1 MKLSIETDRRLNRLI
16 PKLLKENKSI
26 SKEIKTRIKISSIF
40 NEFEKKAKNDFNFY
54 IKDSNKRYTQAK
66 NGLNIEHYIDESQP
80 KYENKL
86 SKIMNDKFYTD
97 LNLKPEKEKMKHK
110 TTKKIYMNIKDLMTN
125 IKTSLDSSKSR
136 KKLNFN
142 SLYNNHV
149 GKKLKRIRKYNK
161 CNTENELSLK
171 KKNIDEKMALMNK
184 NENDIKNVF
193 NLENLN
199 INNSIEKYKN
209 SLSTIKI
216 PFIKDKNYENE
227 ENKKLNL
234 NLPIIKMIIYHKSN
248 TRKKFKDSNI
258 EKFDISKL
266 LPFSKYGRHL
276 QKQQSENKIIKSEDN
291 RSFLTETI
299 NKKYNYEST
308 NDMAVSSAK
317 KNVRLKN
324 DYSSKRRKI
333 KELLEN
339 NIPSIEDYENII
351 KDRIQRIKNRR
362 NNINKVINR
371 NQRFHFLSRKQLF
384 NLKID
389 KNIELLKEKEREY
402 NK

>member
-110 TTKKIYMNIKDLMTN
+110 TTKKIYMNIKDLMAN

-184 NENDIKNVF
+184 NENDIKTVF

-227 ENKKLNL
+227 EHKKLNL

-266 LPFSKYGRHL
+266 L
-276 QKQQSENKIIKSEDN
+276 IIIISIN
-291 RSFLTETI
+291 ICFFL
-299 NKKYNYEST
+299 
-308 NDMAVSSAK
+308 
-317 KNVRLKN
+317 
-324 DYSSKRRKI
+324 
-333 KELLEN
+333 
-339 NIPSIEDYENII
+339 
-351 KDRIQRIKNRR
+351 
-362 NNINKVINR
+362 
-371 NQRFHFLSRKQLF
+371 
-384 NLKID
+384 
-389 KNIELLKEKEREY
+389 
-402 NK
+402 